1 MESLLLTNGACFQ
14 DGVLCSGVDEKVG
27 QSYRVPAVGYEDIVI
42 CQKAMTEG
50 RQPTVVLNTTSTA
63 QLTPCV
69 PPTYAVPDK
78 TKKASEH

>member
-1 MESLLLTNGACFQ
+1 MESLLLTNGAFQ
-14 DGVLCSGVDEKVG
+14 DGMLYSGVDQNIG
-27 QSYRVPAVGYEDIVI
+27 QSYRVPAMGYEDIVI
-42 CQKAMTEG
+42 CQKTMTEG
-50 RQPTVVLNTTSTA
+50 RQPTDVLNTTSTA